1 MAARDA
7 GADLIGFVFAASR
20 RQVTVTKAQDIACQ
34 VSGIGKVGVFVNA
47 PLAEVQSIAQDCRLD
62 YVQLHGDES
71 PAYCRLIGYPVIKAF
86 GIGPGC
92 SAAAFAGYQPGWTLF
107 DSFSAGQ
114 RGGTGIPFDWQ
125 QALSVTRQVT
135 RPFMVAGGLTPD
147 NVAEAIRILKPDGVD
162 VSGGV
167 ETNGVKDSK
176 QIQRFITAVR
186 SMEVADVKHNC
197 SANQTSGGG
206 NEKGYPA

>member
-20 RQVTVTKAQDIACQ
+20 RQVTVAKAQDIACQ
-34 VSGIGKVGVFVNA
+34 VSGIGRVGVFVNA
-47 PLAEVQSIAQDCRLD
+47 PLAEVQSIAQACRLD

-86 GIGPGC
+86 GIGPGG
-92 SAAAFAGYQPGWTLF
+92 SAAVFAGYQPDWTLF
-107 DSFSAGQ
+107 DSFSVGQ

-125 QALSVTRQVT
+125 QALSVIKQVP
-135 RPFMVAGGLTPD
+135 RPFMVAGGLTPG
-147 NVAEAIRILKPDGVD
+147 NVVEAIRILKPDGVD

-176 QIQRFITAVR
+176 KIERFITAVR
-186 SMEVADVKHNC
+186 TMEVADVKQNC

-206 NEKGYPA
+206 NEKGHPA